1 MPKTKV
7 STVSYANEKEKEQA
21 ISEANQSNTRV
32 IDLANSVG
40 HVLSFLYLTI
50 SHLSDGDLSKEEVLK
65 IGLIVSEWTD
75 LDQEESAQIV
85 EETRAWFIA
94 LAMNEDDKISDML
107 TTCIS
112 LLDQKMDHTAHKTVL
127 EDLVA
132 VGKADGNF
140 DDVEK
145 GYVEMIAAQLG
156 INEKWVDSLLNN

>member
-1 MPKTKV
+1 M
-7 STVSYANEKEKEQA
+7 
-21 ISEANQSNTRV
+21 
-32 IDLANSVG
+32 
-40 HVLSFLYLTI
+40 SFLYLTI

-145 GYVEMIAAQLG
+145 GYAKMMGNALG
-156 INEKWVDSLLNN
+156 IDDAWMESVLNN